1 MNWITEATN
10 YHIFMLLLRDILS
23 LSNGR
28 RGHHAA
34 ACQATGNS
42 DMKPCLFCS
51 LMRVRVASMHIMYL
65 HTESIL
71 WAYQQFYDVNSAVNK
86 VRIFAARVRISE
98 VRITEDALYKRFQPA
113 VEVSCMTGEHVV
125 RVNTIKTISYICP
138 HVLRERTN
146 SILYCTLCTCLSV
159 SIFISVSTYAMIAY
173 VHCHFYRSLFLK
185 ELLKRHFPSVL
196 NHCALL
202 ALQSGVQRC
211 AVCIIIL

>member
-1 MNWITEATN
+1 
-10 YHIFMLLLRDILS
+10 
-23 LSNGR
+23 
-28 RGHHAA
+28 
-34 ACQATGNS
+34 
-42 DMKPCLFCS
+42 
-51 LMRVRVASMHIMYL
+51 MYL

-146 SILYCTLCTCLSV
+146 SILYCTLCTGVTCVHFYFCLHLCHDCICPLSFLQK
-159 SIFISVSTYAMIAY
+159 SIFEGIAQEALSECVKSLCSASTAI
-173 VHCHFYRSLFLK
+173 RSIK
-185 ELLKRHFPSVL
+185 
-196 NHCALL
+196 
-202 ALQSGVQRC
+202 
-211 AVCIIIL
+211 VCSMYIL